1 MADEKRRHIR
11 SRDIKR
17 TCEDTKMR
25 FKVFV
30 DTNILLSGIFF
41 EGNESMILDLVEL
54 DFVTSEDVIDE
65 LKKVVRKKLKY
76 LKERT
81 FEIALAETEKA
92 LSDIVIIPRTKYNH
106 KLKDAEIL
114 IKHKKDIPIL
124 AAVLYSKPDYFLT
137 GDSHFFIEE
146 IKSIVNVMTARDFL
160 ERIK

>member
-1 MADEKRRHIR
+1 
-11 SRDIKR
+11 
-17 TCEDTKMR
+17 MR
-25 FKVFV
+25 YKVFI

-41 EGNESMILDLVEL
+41 EGNESIILNLVEL
-54 DFVTSEDVIDE
+54 DIVTSEDVVNE
-65 LKKVVRKKLKY
+65 LKSVARKKLKY

-81 FEIALAETEKA
+81 FEIATAEIEKA
-92 LSDIVIIPRTKYNH
+92 LSDIVVIPQTKYNH

-137 GDSHFFIEE
+137 GDSHFFSDE
-146 IKSIVNVMTARDFL
+146 IKSIVSVMTARDFL

>member
-1 MADEKRRHIR
+1 
-11 SRDIKR
+11 
-17 TCEDTKMR
+17 MR

-41 EGNESMILDLVEL
+41 KGNESMILDLVEL
-54 DFVTSEDVIDE
+54 DLVTSEDIIDE
-65 LKKVVRKKLKY
+65 LKKVVGKKLKY

-81 FEIALAETEKA
+81 FEIAFAETEKA
-92 LSDIVIIPRTKYNH
+92 LSDIAVIPRIKYNH

-146 IKSIVNVMTARDFL
+146 IKRIVNVMTARDFL